1 MEQLFTGYG
10 CGWPKLTAGFPNAAD
25 DECKTFDEIMAA
37 EEAALHKG
45 RQHDDAAARK
55 TLPPAEPPRAS
66 SDTAEQQTPL
76 ASSGGVHRQ
85 NDDEAKEEEED
96 TSQLVAPKPSDDV
109 LLHRRESEA
118 SSYLGEL
125 RVAELAEEIATLNED
140 ATQLDTELL
149 QVQKEMLETMRSQLR
164 VERHKNRVLTE
175 RLDKLQPQRSISTE
189 DEEYT
194 TPDEAT
200 RNMLRAVYDEYA
212 GTHGLSRQRFARLCD
227 EISLGQSRRSVDLA
241 FYEARQWRSH
251 HHMMSSSPSEHKR
264 HSLDFALFLEALDK
278 LLARDD
284 CRRSGRLANLHAFL
298 GTPES
303 ARLRARA
310 AAVLLDQP
318 ALLVKCGPHM
328 LRAACETVAA
338 SIAAEC
344 ELLAHPTVLAVV
356 DAHYLDL
363 DCLFQEA
370 ARAQS
375 YPNANELSLAACAA
389 ILADCWIVPAL
400 VSYAS
405 AVRLTAILVA
415 RDSARDES
423 HFKTQLL
430 PELLLQKHADQRYSL
445 SFLLFVELLGHLAL
459 RVMAGR
465 NPQARLA
472 AMFEWL
478 HRSTKPDFNKHRS
491 RPLFAPSNLTQSH
504 CRLRVGAD
512 SS

>member
-10 CGWPKLTAGFPNAAD
+10 CGWPKLTTGEPPTAAD

-37 EEAALHKG
+37 EEAALYKRH
-45 RQHDDAAARK
+45 RDEAVVQAAAFQ
-55 TLPPAEPPRAS
+55 PPPGAPPSISSEPIAQPVLAS
-66 SDTAEQQTPL
+66 SD
-76 ASSGGVHRQ
+76 GVHH
-85 NDDEAKEEEED
+85 DDEGTD
-96 TSQLVAPKPSDDV
+96 TTRLVAPRLSDDV
-109 LLHRRESEA
+109 PSLHESA
-118 SSYLGEL
+118 SDYYDGEL
-125 RVAELAEEIATLNED
+125 RVAELAEEIASLNED
-140 ATQLDTELL
+140 ATQLDAELL

-175 RLDKLQPQRSISTE
+175 QLDKLQPQRSITTE
-189 DEEYT
+189 DDEHT

-212 GTHGLSRQRFARLCD
+212 GKNGLSRQRFAKLCD
-227 EISLGQSRRSVDLA
+227 EINLGQGRRSVDLA
-241 FYEARQWRSH
+241 FYEARHCRLH
-251 HHMMSSSPSEHKR
+251 HTDSSTTSENKR

-278 LLARDD
+278 VLARDE
-284 CRRSGRLANLHAFL
+284 CRRSGRRLANLHAFL

-318 ALLVKCGPHM
+318 GLLVKCGPHM

-356 DAHYLDL
+356 DAHYVDL
-363 DCLFQEA
+363 NCLFQEA

-375 YPNANELSLAACAA
+375 YPHPDEVSLAACAA

-405 AVRLTAILVA
+405 AIRLAAVLVA
-415 RDSARDES
+415 RDSARDET
-423 HFKTQLL
+423 HFKMQLL
-430 PELLLQKHADQRYSL
+430 PDLLLQKHADQRYSL
-445 SFLLFVELLGHLAL
+445 CFLLFVELLGHLAL

-465 NPQARLA
+465 TPHARLT

-491 RPLFAPSNLTQSH
+491 RPLFVPSSLTH
-504 CRLRVGAD
+504 CHSRFRLGAN